1 MRGVVVLDEWLVQI
15 DIEKLYDGVWIERMD
30 GRRDN
35 DDDFLARLTRFR
47 RIFDGS
53 DKT

>member
-30 GRRDN
+30 GEK
-35 DDDFLARLTRFR
+35 
-47 RIFDGS
+47 GQ
-53 DKT
+53 